1 MFGGVVAIILGI
13 ALGMYL
19 SSQIEISIF
28 KNVRKNKLLDNLKKW
43 EEEEKKHLQK

>member
-28 KNVRKNKLLDNLKKW
+28 NVRKNKLLDNLKKW